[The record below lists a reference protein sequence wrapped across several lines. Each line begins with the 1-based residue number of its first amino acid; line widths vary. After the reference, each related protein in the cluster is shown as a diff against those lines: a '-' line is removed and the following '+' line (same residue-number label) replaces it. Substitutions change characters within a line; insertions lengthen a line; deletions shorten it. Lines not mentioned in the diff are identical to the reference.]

1 MQTHHL
7 ENPSRLVLAFH
18 LGQWFSDFHVLVSGF
33 FTVLEVFTRYD
44 HQTLCPSLP
53 KAVSGFPLVF
63 HVLAVAYLLLDDSA
77 VLLFLDFVHAV
88 MHMTD
93 AETHSR
99 GSRIR
104 ISVNDQIVEELDEV
118 VFDFGRD
125 GGYHMARKNMGIF
138 TVIG

>member
-7 ENPSRLVLAFH
+7 ENPSSLVLAFH
-18 LGQWFSDFHVLVSGF
+18 LGQWFSDFHVLVSRF
-33 FTVLEVFTRYD
+33 SAVLEVLTRD
-44 HQTLCPSLP
+44 HHETLRASLP
-53 KAVSGFPLVF
+53 KAVSGFPLVP
-63 HVLAVAYLLLDDSA
+63 HVLVVAYLLLDDFA

-88 MHMTD
+88 MHVTD

-125 GGYHMARKNMGIF
+125 SGYHMA
-138 TVIG
+138 